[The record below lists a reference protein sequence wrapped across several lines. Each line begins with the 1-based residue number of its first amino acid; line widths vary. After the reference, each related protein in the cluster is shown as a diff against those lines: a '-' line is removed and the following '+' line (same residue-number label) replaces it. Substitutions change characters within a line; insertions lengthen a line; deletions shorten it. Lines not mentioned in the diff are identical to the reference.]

1 MNPWLRIFLPFA
13 AGYVLSY
20 FLRNVNAVIGPDL
33 IRELALSPSGL
44 GLLTSAYLLAF
55 AAAQLPLGIAL
66 DRYGARRVESALLL
80 VAAAG
85 CGVFAAGTSLT
96 QLTVGRGLIGFGVSA
111 CLMASFKA
119 FSQWV
124 DGDRQASLNAALMAA
139 GALGALT
146 ASTPLSWVVPI
157 LGWRTVFVLLSI
169 ASAAA
174 AAGIWSTPDK
184 TAGRDGQPVRQ
195 QVIAL
200 VGVFRSREFWR
211 FAPQSTLVVGG
222 FMALQ
227 GLWTVPWLM
236 NFSGL
241 DRAAAALHLLLMST
255 GMLAGFLFIAFGLG
269 ALARRGLSP
278 ERVLQAGIA
287 LGLLA
292 TFLIVLGV
300 GPTGV
305 LWWILGFVFS
315 IGNLAYALLQ
325 RHFPVA
331 LAGRVNT
338 ALNLLV
344 FLGAFSIQ
352 WGFGAMVDVLQGRG
366 MALRSAFQASFAI
379 LLAMQVASWLWYSRP
394 GARALP

>member
-1 MNPWLRIFLPFA
+1 MNPWLRVFLPFA

-33 IRELALSPSGL
+33 IRELGVSPSGL

-96 QLTVGRGLIGFGVSA
+96 QLTIGRGLIGFGVSA

-119 FSQWV
+119 FSQWF
-124 DGDRQASLNAALMAA
+124 DADRQASLNAALMAA
-139 GALGALT
+139 GALGALG
-146 ASTPLSWVVPI
+146 ASTPLSWAVPI
-157 LGWRTVFVLLSI
+157 LGWRTVFVLLTL
-169 ASAAA
+169 ASAAV
-174 AAGIWSTPDK
+174 AAGIWTTPDK
-184 TAGRDGQPVRQ
+184 AAGRDAEPFRK
-195 QVIAL
+195 QVVAL
-200 VGVFRSREFWR
+200 AGVFRSREFWR
-211 FAPQSTLVVGG
+211 YAPQSTLVNGG

-241 DRAAAALHLLLMST
+241 DRGAAALHLLLMST
-255 GMLAGFLFIAFGLG
+255 GMLAGFLLIAVGLG
-269 ALARRGLSP
+269 TLTRRGLGP
-278 ERVLQAGIA
+278 ERVLQAGTG

-292 TFLIVLGV
+292 TLLIVLGI
-300 GPTGV
+300 GPTYV

-325 RHFPVA
+325 RHFPLA
-331 LAGRVNT
+331 LAGRANT

-352 WGFGAMVDVLQGRG
+352 WGFGALVEFLQRG
-366 MALRSAFQASFAI
+366 GVPLRSAFQTTFAT

>member
-13 AGYVLSY
+13 AGYALSY
-20 FLRNVNAVIGPDL
+20 FLRSVNAVIGPDL
-33 IRELALSPSGL
+33 VRELGISPSRL

-55 AAAQLPLGIAL
+55 AAAQLPLGVAL

-85 CGVFAAGTSLT
+85 CGLFAAGTSLT
-96 QLTVGRGLIGFGVSA
+96 QLTIGRGLIGLGVSA

-119 FSQWV
+119 FSQWFEA
-124 DGDRQASLNAALMAA
+124 DRQASLNAALMAA
-139 GALGALT
+139 GALGALG
-146 ASTPLSWVVPI
+146 ASTPLSWAVPF
-157 LGWRTVFVLLSI
+157 LGWRTVFVLLMV

-174 AAGIWSTPDK
+174 ATGIWSTPDRA
-184 TAGRDGQPVRQ
+184 AGRDAEPLRQ

-200 VGVFRSREFWR
+200 VGVLRSREFWR
-211 FAPQSTLVVGG
+211 FAPQSTLMNGG

-241 DRAAAALHLLLMST
+241 DRAVAALHLLLMGT

-269 ALARRGLSP
+269 ALTRRGLTP
-278 ERVLQAGIA
+278 ERVLQAGSG
-287 LGLLA
+287 LGLSA
-292 TFLIVLGV
+292 TLLIVLGI
-300 GPTGV
+300 GPTSI
-305 LWWILGFVFS
+305 LWWVLGFVFS

-325 RHFPVA
+325 RHFPSA

-352 WGFGAMVDVLQGRG
+352 WGFGALVDALQGGG
-366 MALRSAFQASFAI
+366 MALRSAFQATFAV
-379 LLAMQVASWLWYSRP
+379 LLALQLASWLWYSRP
-394 GARALP
+394 GD